1 MKKFNILSTLAI
13 SLGML
18 SFTACEDDNDSN
30 PEVLQPKTFE
40 LNVPALGE
48 NMYDLE
54 STPNI
59 KITYKQPDYGF
70 TAAVT
75 YYAQVSLDD
84 TWEEA
89 DEENGIEASYI
100 ELDGSS
106 TTCEYEIQP
115 SQVDRFIMEK
125 KGYEDASQIPETG
138 VSLYVRMRATLQ
150 SGYECVS
157 NSIPLNVLPYY
168 MPLTQADPEIWYL
181 IGGNVGDGTW
191 TNDGTDN
198 IGTSLV
204 PMCPIDGSN
213 YDAVT
218 GQGSLTYTGYFTT
231 KGGFKIIKTPGSW
244 DYQWGSDGNGGYR
257 QKDATGEGSDITV
270 PSDGYYT
277 IELDTKNN
285 TLNITAA
292 DAPARSYNV
301 ICIAGAFNDWSV
313 DKTIMEA
320 VNTVA
325 GNNHVWR
332 FELDASNGDTEAKF
346 LADHAWTFNWG
357 ANGFPYGFGAQNG
370 DNIPVIAGKYMIVFN
385 DITGYYH
392 FYSK

>member
-1 MKKFNILSTLAI
+1 MKKFNILSALAI
-13 SLGML
+13 GLGML

-59 KITYKQPDYGF
+59 KVTYKQPAYGF

-89 DEENGIEASYI
+89 DEENGVEATYI
-100 ELDGSS
+100 ELDGST

-115 SQVDRFIMEK
+115 YQVNRFIIEQN
-125 KGYEDASQIPETG
+125 GYADESEIPADG
-138 VSLYVRMRATLQ
+138 ISLYVRIRATLQ
-150 SGYECVS
+150 SGYECIS
-157 NSIPLNVLPYY
+157 NSISLNVLPYY

-181 IGGNVGDGTW
+181 IGGNVGDGSW
-191 TNDGTDN
+191 TNNGTDN

-213 YDAVT
+213 YDAVS
-218 GQGSLTYTGYFTT
+218 GQGPLTYTGYFTAA
-231 KGGFKIIKTPGSW
+231 GGFKIIKTPGKW

-257 QKDATGEGSDITV
+257 QKDASGEGSDITV
-270 PSDGYYT
+270 PADGYYT

-285 TLNITAA
+285 TLSVTPAEE
-292 DAPARSYNV
+292 PARSYEV
-301 ICIAGAFNDWSV
+301 MCIAGAFNGWVTDE
-313 DKTIMEA
+313 TMTA
-320 VNTVA
+320 VNTAA

-332 FELDASNGDTEAKF
+332 FELDASSGDTELKF
-346 LADHAWTFNWG
+346 LANYEWTFNWG
-357 ANGFPYGFGAQNG
+357 ATGFPYGFGTGNG
-370 DNIPVIAGKYMIVFN
+370 ANILVVAGEYTIVFN